1 MSAKVLKPMLAMVAA
16 AFSLAVFSAAT
27 SEITVDLKLDNL
39 DYVAGEPVGAV
50 VNVVNMSPDTIS
62 VGDADSKDRFF
73 IEIYRSSDL
82 SQMQRVSGDRPFV
95 AAFLLKP
102 NEGQKLATRLGDHY
116 GLRGQ
121 GRYLAKP
128 VLVHAGTRFEGQ
140 MRAFDVVPGMRVT
153 GALQMFS
160 NKNGLRR
167 EFELVS
173 WSRGGRDHLFLTA
186 SDSGPSGR
194 KWQVTDLGEMMKIT
208 KPTISVMP
216 SGEVVVLHRL
226 DPDNFIRSEFWSV
239 PDSIVFNRRELVQ
252 DPETA
257 GSQRVRELYQESG
270 GIKPKSRPWWKFW

>member
-1 MSAKVLKPMLAMVAA
+1 MNLLPRSLLALAA
-16 AFSLAVFSAAT
+16 AVVSLAAFPAAT
-27 SEITVDLKLDNL
+27 SEINVDLKLDNL
-39 DYVAGEPVGAV
+39 DYVLGEPIGAV
-50 VNVVNMSPDTIS
+50 VNIVNMSPDTVS
-62 VGDADSKDRFF
+62 VGYADSKDRFF
-73 IEIYRSSDL
+73 IEVYRSGDL
-82 SQMQRVSGDRPFV
+82 SQMQRVSGDSPFV

-128 VLVHAGTRFEGQ
+128 VLVHAGMRFEGQ

-153 GALQMFS
+153 GALQMFA
-160 NKNGLRR
+160 NRNGLRR

-186 SDSGPSGR
+186 TDSGPSTR
-194 KWQVTDLGEMMKIT
+194 RWRVTDLGEMMKIT

-239 PDSIVFNRRELVQ
+239 PNGIEFNRRELVQ

-257 GSQRVRELYQESG
+257 GSHRVREMYQESG
-270 GIKPKSRPWWKFW
+270 GIKPKKNPWWKFW